1 MLDRFNGVT
10 FQRPRSDILNALL
23 SLPAVAGESSLL
35 AKTLG
40 VRSLDTTPFVP
51 APDFE
56 KIEGRA

>member
-23 SLPAVAGESSLL
+23 SLPAVAGE
-35 AKTLG
+35 TF
-40 VRSLDTTPFVP
+40 RSLDAAHFLL
-51 APDFE
+51 PDFE